1 METTVA
7 VIGAGNG
14 GSAIAAYLSS
24 LHIKVNL
31 CDLFPE
37 YIEGIQTAGGID
49 LIQDGAC
56 KHCTL
61 NLVTSDVAQAI
72 RGVRLILVVTP
83 SFTHRLIAEACC
95 TALTDGQVVVLNPG
109 RTGGALEFL
118 TTLHA
123 GGMHRGYYRC
133 RGADADLLLPK
144 NRACCGRN
152 LRSQT

>member
-1 METTVA
+1 MHNDTFQKGNVCGNNCCC
-7 VIGAGNG
+7 GAGNG

-24 LHIKVNL
+24 LHVKVNL

-37 YIEGIQTAGGID
+37 YIEGIQAAGGID

-109 RTGGALEFL
+109 RTGGAL
-118 TTLHA
+118 
-123 GGMHRGYYRC
+123 
-133 RGADADLLLPK
+133 DADLLLPK

>member
-24 LHIKVNL
+24 LHVKVNL

-72 RGVRLILVVTP
+72 RGVRVCQTCGCAND
-83 SFTHRLIAEACC
+83 AENAFCSNC
-95 TALTDGQVVVLNPG
+95 GQPMG
-109 RTGGALEFL
+109 R
-118 TTLHA
+118 
-123 GGMHRGYYRC
+123 
-133 RGADADLLLPK
+133 D
-144 NRACCGRN
+144 
-152 LRSQT
+152 